1 MGGRRMFLSQQKY
14 ALELVKQAHMIHCNL
29 TRTPVDTESKLSP
42 DGDPIFD
49 PTLYRSLAGGL
60 QYLTV
65 TCPDLSYDV
74 QQGTLDFGLQF
85 YSSSTTV
92 LIAYSG
98 WVSNTTLLRSSVKA
112 EYRGVANSVA
122 ETAWLRN
129 LLRELHTPLQTA
141 NLVYCDNMSAIYMS
155 TNPVQHQRT
164 KHIKINIHFI
174 RDKVTKGHVRVLHVP
189 SRYQY
194 PDIFTKRLPSTSF
207 EEFRSSLSVR
217 SSTARTAEECNYYNS
232 RSLATTISVGNP
244 SLTTVSDRFVI
255 EIVCR

>member
-1 MGGRRMFLSQQKY
+1 MHDPQEPY
-14 ALELVKQAHMIHCNL
+14 MI
-29 TRTPVDTESKLSP
+29 
-42 DGDPIFD
+42 
-49 PTLYRSLAGGL
+49 
-60 QYLTV
+60 
-65 TCPDLSYDV
+65 DLKRILRYV
-74 QQGTLDFGLQF
+74 QGTLYFGLQF
-85 YSSSTTV
+85 YSSSTTA

-98 WVSNTTLLRSSVKA
+98 WVSDTTLLRSSVEA

-122 ETAWLRN
+122 ETDWLRN

-164 KHIKINIHFI
+164 KHIKINIHFV

-207 EEFRSSLSVR
+207 EEFHSSLSVR
-217 SSTARTAEECNYYNS
+217 SSTARTAEECHYYNS
-232 RSLATTISVGNP
+232 RKAYELSGCVG
-244 SLTTVSDRFVI
+244 RFI
-255 EIVCR
+255 ANEKIIRVCQSRLVVVELKDLEGAKLDDANFLGAIR